1 MNEDR
6 KIPGFRTVDLRFYM
20 WCSSACTNMGKNA
33 DVVNCIHGG
42 FLWLSDE
49 VGYDKYISWTGKKQQ
64 GFAERKVRQK
74 RDNAQIS
81 IRYNYTF
88 M

>member
-1 MNEDR
+1 MGED
-6 KIPGFRTVDLRFYM
+6 P
-20 WCSSACTNMGKNA
+20 
-33 DVVNCIHGG
+33 DVVNNFHGG
-42 FLWLSDE
+42 SLWLSDE
-49 VGYDKYISWTGKKQQ
+49 DGYDKYISWTGKKQQ